1 VKKSL
6 KKPYLKWIILGDA
19 LLIGIL
25 VYLGMTN
32 PTLSD
37 YQAQI
42 LTPAAEARRHTS
54 DSLVA
59 SIVRSVPIPGHPAQK
74 DPNDQSGIISL
85 LTNRTTMSNFLFF
98 SFYDT
103 QYDFCPNDKVN
114 RQIKRTLGIADQF
127 VDLGTS
133 GCPAQTHASA
143 FPRSSSIA
151 LTR

>member
-1 VKKSL
+1 MKKQ
-6 KKPYLKWIILGDA
+6 YLKWIILGDTLLMGA
-19 LLIGIL
+19 LAFLFL
-25 VYLGMTN
+25 TN
-32 PTLSD
+32 PVLSN
-37 YQAQI
+37 YQAQV
-42 LTPAAEARRHTS
+42 LTPAAEERRHTS

-59 SIVRSVPIPGHPAQK
+59 SIVRSVPIPGYQAQEGNSN
-74 DPNDQSGIISL
+74 DPSGMISL
-85 LTNRTTMSNFLFF
+85 LTNRTTRSNFLFF

-114 RQIKRTLGIADQF
+114 REIKRTLGIADRF

-133 GCPAQTHASA
+133 GCPAQTHATA

>member
-1 VKKSL
+1 MKRQ
-6 KKPYLKWIILGDA
+6 YLKWIILGDA
-19 LLIGIL
+19 LLMGIL

-42 LTPAAEARRHTS
+42 LTPAAETRRHSS

-59 SIVRSVPIPGHPAQK
+59 SIVRSVPIPGYSSPEVY
-74 DPNDQSGIISL
+74 PNDQSGIISL
-85 LTNRTTMSNFLFF
+85 LTNRTLRSNFLFF
-98 SFYDT
+98 SIYAT

-114 RQIKRTLGIADQF
+114 REIKRTLGIANRF
-127 VDLGTS
+127 LDLGTS
-133 GCPAQTHASA
+133 GCPAQTHASV